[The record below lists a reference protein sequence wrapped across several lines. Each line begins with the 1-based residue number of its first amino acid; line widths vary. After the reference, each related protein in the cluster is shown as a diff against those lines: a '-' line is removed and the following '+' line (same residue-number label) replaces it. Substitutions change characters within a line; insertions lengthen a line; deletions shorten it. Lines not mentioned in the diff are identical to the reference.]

1 MKKIK
6 FMLMCMLAMLTGFSS
21 CSSSDDNDGNKPM
34 TNYVAISADGNTII
48 NEDDDEEVKFNI
60 LIGNTLTADAT
71 INLSLEEND
80 DNVATISPSST
91 IALKAGAKTA
101 SFTVKSNKKS
111 LLKSDRVLTVKA
123 TFSDANMKTDG
134 KAATLTIKPD
144 SDIPVLTAEQQKLI
158 EGYKQNLNIDLTKI
172 LGKVKVDTKVTF
184 NDDDKIDINDNKDTR
199 SFSGVTIITLSEKAT
214 ADKPVLKM
222 VSNAMGMAAFNYEML
237 RKRTVEDTEF
247 WTQMP
252 NGKAVMENINYD
264 YNKETFTMTLDG
276 IEVNPADMSLKFT
289 GSKVTMYEEKITT
302 VPFDYTFSAWDRLKA
317 KADANKS
324 FVVDD
329 GDTKTEVSVKDII
342 DGGGSL
348 NPYSFFDN
356 TDIVTDGENTDYTT
370 IYVAPT
376 GKIDFT
382 SGKMTFAF
390 PWYLDNTYGC
400 QRVEATYTFGN

>member
-1 MKKIK
+1 MKKFK
-6 FMLMCMLAMLTGFSS
+6 FILMCMLAMLTGFSA
-21 CSSSDDNDGNKPM
+21 CSSSDDNDGKQM
-34 TNYVAISADGNTII
+34 TNYVSISAAGNNII

-71 INLSLEEND
+71 INLSLEGND
-80 DNVATISPSST
+80 DNVATLTPST

-134 KAATLTIKPD
+134 KAVTLTIKPD

-158 EGYKQNLNIDLTKI
+158 EGYKQNHNIDLTKI
-172 LGKVKVDTKVTF
+172 LGKVKVETKVTF

-237 RKRTVEDTEF
+237 RKKTVEDTEY
-247 WTQMP
+247 WTQTP
-252 NGKAVMENINYD
+252 HGKAVMKNINYD
-264 YNKETFTMTLDG
+264 YNKENFTMTLDG
-276 IEVNPADMSLKFT
+276 IEVNPDMSLKFT
-289 GSKVTMYEEKITT
+289 GSKVNVYDVEITT

-317 KADANKS
+317 MADANKS

-329 GDTKTEVSVKDII
+329 GDTRTEVFVKDII

-356 TDIVTDGENTDYTT
+356 TDVVADGEETDYKN

-376 GKIDFT
+376 GKIDFA

-390 PWYLDNTYGC
+390 PWYLENTYGC

>member
-1 MKKIK
+1 
-6 FMLMCMLAMLTGFSS
+6 MLAMLTGFSA
-21 CSSSDDNDGNKPM
+21 CSSSDNDGDKPM
-34 TNYVAISADGNTII
+34 TNYVSISAEGNNII
-48 NEDDDEEVKFNI
+48 NEDDDDEVKFNI

-71 INLSLEEND
+71 INLSLGGND
-80 DNVATISPSST
+80 DNVATLSPST

-101 SFTVKSNKKS
+101 SFTIKSNKKS

-123 TFSDANMKTDG
+123 TFSDVNMKTDG
-134 KAATLTIKPD
+134 KAVTLTIKPD

-222 VSNAMGMAAFNYEML
+222 VSNAMGMAALNYEML
-237 RKRTVEDTEF
+237 RKKTVEDTEY

-252 NGKAVMENINYD
+252 YGKAVMENINYD

-276 IEVNPADMSLKFT
+276 IEVNTDMSLKFT
-289 GSKVTMYEEKITT
+289 GSKVNVYDEEITT
-302 VPFDYTFSAWDRLKA
+302 VPFDYTFSAWNRLKA
-317 KADANKS
+317 MADANKS

-329 GDTKTEVSVKDII
+329 GDTRTEVPVQDII

-356 TDIVTDGENTDYTT
+356 TDVVADGEDTDYTT

-382 SGKMTFAF
+382 TGKMTFAF
-390 PWYLDNTYGC
+390 PWYLENTNGC

>member
-1 MKKIK
+1 
-6 FMLMCMLAMLTGFSS
+6 MLAMLTGFSA
-21 CSSSDDNDGNKPM
+21 CSSSDDNDGDKQM
-34 TNYVAISADGNTII
+34 TNYVSISTEGNNII
-48 NEDDDEEVKFNI
+48 NEDDDDEVKFNI

-71 INLSLEEND
+71 INLSLEGND
-80 DNVATISPSST
+80 DNVATLTPST

-134 KAATLTIKPD
+134 KAVTLTIKPD

-172 LGKVKVDTKVTF
+172 LGKVKVETKVTF
-184 NDDDKIDINDNKDTR
+184 NDDDKIDINDNNDTR
-199 SFSGVTIITLSEKAT
+199 SFRGVTIITLSEKAT

-237 RKRTVEDTEF
+237 RKKTVEDTEY

-252 NGKAVMENINYD
+252 YSKAVMENINYD

-289 GSKVTMYEEKITT
+289 GSKVNVYEDEITT

-317 KADANKS
+317 MADANKL

-329 GDTKTEVSVKDII
+329 GDTKTKVSVQEII

-348 NPYSFFDN
+348 NPYLFFDN
-356 TDIVTDGENTDYTT
+356 TDIVADGEKTDYKN

-376 GKIDFT
+376 GKIDFA
-382 SGKMTFAF
+382 SGQMTFAF
-390 PWYLDNTYGC
+390 PWYLENTSGC
-400 QRVEATYTFGN
+400 QRIEATYKFGN

>member
-1 MKKIK
+1 
-6 FMLMCMLAMLTGFSS
+6 MLAMLTGFSA
-21 CSSSDDNDGNKPM
+21 CSSSDNNGDKPM
-34 TNYVAISADGNTII
+34 TNYVSISAEGNNII
-48 NEDDDEEVKFNI
+48 NEDDDDEVKFNI

-71 INLSLEEND
+71 INLSLEGND
-80 DNVATISPSST
+80 DNVATLSPST

-123 TFSDANMKTDG
+123 TFSDVNMKTDG
-134 KAATLTIKPD
+134 KAVALTIKPD

-237 RKRTVEDTEF
+237 RKRTVEDTEY

-252 NGKAVMENINYD
+252 YGKAVMEHINYD

-276 IEVNPADMSLKFT
+276 IEVNQNMSLKFT
-289 GSKVTMYEEKITT
+289 GSKVNVLEEEITT

-317 KADANKS
+317 MADANKS

-329 GDTKTEVSVKDII
+329 GDTKTDVSVQDII

-356 TDIVTDGENTDYTT
+356 TDVVADGEETEYNT
-370 IYVAPT
+370 IYIAPT

-390 PWYLDNTYGC
+390 PWYLENTYGC

>member
-1 MKKIK
+1 MKKIT
-6 FMLMCMLAMLTGFSS
+6 FMLMCMLAMLTGFSA
-21 CSSSDDNDGNKPM
+21 CSSSDDNDDNKQM
-34 TNYVAISADGNTII
+34 TNYVSISAEGNNII
-48 NEDDDEEVKFNI
+48 NEDDDDEVKFNI

-71 INLSLEEND
+71 ISLSLEGND
-80 DNVATISPSST
+80 DNVATLTPST

-123 TFSDANMKTDG
+123 TFSDSNMKTDG
-134 KAATLTIKPD
+134 KTVTLTIKPD

-237 RKRTVEDTEF
+237 RKRTVEDAEN
-247 WTQMP
+247 WTQTP
-252 NGKAVMENINYD
+252 YGKAVMKNINYD
-264 YNKETFTMTLDG
+264 NKKETFTMTLDG
-276 IEVNPADMSLKFT
+276 IEVNADMSLKFI
-289 GSKVTMYEEKITT
+289 GSKVTVYNEEITT

-317 KADANKS
+317 MADANKS
-324 FVVDD
+324 FVVDE
-329 GDTKTEVSVKDII
+329 GDTQAEVPVQDII

-356 TDIVTDGENTDYTT
+356 TDVVADGEETEYKT
-370 IYVAPT
+370 IYVAPK

-390 PWYLDNTYGC
+390 PWYLENTYGC

>member
-1 MKKIK
+1 MKKFK
-6 FMLMCMLAMLTGFSS
+6 FILMCMLAMLTGFSA
-21 CSSSDDNDGNKPM
+21 CSSSDDNDGKQM
-34 TNYVAISADGNTII
+34 TNYVSISAAGNNII

-71 INLSLEEND
+71 ISLSLEGND
-80 DNVATISPSST
+80 DNVATLTPST
-91 IALKAGAKTA
+91 VALKAGAKTA

-111 LLKSDRVLTVKA
+111 LLKSDHVLTVKA

-222 VSNAMGMAAFNYEML
+222 VSNAMGMAAFNYEIL
-237 RKRTVEDTEF
+237 RKRTVEDTEI

-252 NGKAVMENINYD
+252 YSKAVMDNINYD

-276 IEVNPADMSLKFT
+276 IEVNPDMSLKFT
-289 GSKVTMYEEKITT
+289 GSKVTVYDEEITT

-317 KADANKS
+317 KADANES

-329 GDTKTEVSVKDII
+329 GETKTEVPVQEII

-348 NPYSFFDN
+348 NPYTFFDN
-356 TDIVTDGENTDYTT
+356 TDVIADGEETEYKT

-390 PWYLDNTYGC
+390 PWYLENTYGC

>member
-1 MKKIK
+1 MKKIT
-6 FMLMCMLAMLTGFSS
+6 FMLMCMLAMLTGFSA
-21 CSSSDDNDGNKPM
+21 CSSSDNDDDKQM
-34 TNYVAISADGNTII
+34 TNYVSISAEGNNII
-48 NEDDDEEVKFNI
+48 NEDDDDEVKFNI

-71 INLSLEEND
+71 ISLSLEGND
-80 DNVATISPSST
+80 DNVATLTPTTIS
-91 IALKAGAKTA
+91 LKAGAKTA

-111 LLKSDRVLTVKA
+111 LLKSDRVLTIKA

-184 NDDDKIDINDNKDTR
+184 NDDDKIDINDNKNTR

-237 RKRTVEDTEF
+237 RKKTVEDTEY

-252 NGKAVMENINYD
+252 YGKAVMENINYD

-276 IEVNPADMSLKFT
+276 IEVNPDMSLKFT
-289 GSKVTMYEEKITT
+289 GSKVNVYDKEITT
-302 VPFDYTFSAWDRLKA
+302 VPFDYTFSAWNRLKA
-317 KADANKS
+317 MADANES
-324 FVVDD
+324 FVVDE
-329 GDTKTEVSVKDII
+329 GETKTKVPVQDII

-356 TDIVTDGENTDYTT
+356 TDVIADGEKTEYKN

-382 SGKMTFAF
+382 TGKMTFAF
-390 PWYLDNTYGC
+390 PWYLENTTGC

>member
-1 MKKIK
+1 MKKIT
-6 FMLMCMLAMLTGFSS
+6 FMLMCMLAMLTGFSA
-21 CSSSDDNDGNKPM
+21 CSSSDDNDGDKQM
-34 TNYVAISADGNTII
+34 TNYVSISTEGNNII
-48 NEDDDEEVKFNI
+48 NEDDDDEVKFNI

-71 INLSLEEND
+71 INLSLEGND
-80 DNVATISPSST
+80 DNVATLTPST

-134 KAATLTIKPD
+134 KAVTLTIKPD

-237 RKRTVEDTEF
+237 RKKTVEDTEYY
-247 WTQMP
+247 TQTP
-252 NGKAVMENINYD
+252 YGQAVMENIKYD
-264 YNKETFTMTLDG
+264 FNKETFTMTLDG
-276 IEVNPADMSLKFT
+276 IEVNADMTLSFT
-289 GSKVTMYEEKITT
+289 GKKTNIYEVEITT
-302 VPFDYTFSAWDRLKA
+302 VPFDYTFSAWTRLKEM
-317 KADANKS
+317 ADAGKN
-324 FVVDD
+324 FIVDD
-329 GDTKTEVSVKDII
+329 GDSKTETPVQDII

-348 NPYSFFDN
+348 NPYAFFDN
-356 TDIVTDGENTDYTT
+356 TDV
-370 IYVAPT
+370 VADAEKTEYKNIFVVPT
-376 GKIDFT
+376 GKIDFAN
-382 SGKMTFAF
+382 GKMTFAF
-390 PWYLDNTYGC
+390 PWYLENAYGC
-400 QRVEATYTFGN
+400 QKVEATYTFGN

>member
-1 MKKIK
+1 MKKFK
-6 FMLMCMLAMLTGFSS
+6 FMLMCMLAMLTGFSA
-21 CSSSDDNDGNKPM
+21 CSSSDNNDGDKQM
-34 TNYVAISADGNTII
+34 TNYVSISAAGNNII

-71 INLSLEEND
+71 INLSLEGND
-80 DNVATISPSST
+80 DNVATLTPST
-91 IALKAGAKTA
+91 IALKAGTKTA

-134 KAATLTIKPD
+134 KAVTLTIKPD

-237 RKRTVEDTEF
+237 RKKTVEDTEN

-252 NGKAVMENINYD
+252 YGKAVMENINYD

-276 IEVNPADMSLKFT
+276 IEVNPADMTLKFT
-289 GSKVTMYEEKITT
+289 GSKVNVYEEEITT
-302 VPFDYTFSAWDRLKA
+302 IPFDYTFSAWDRLKA
-317 KADANKS
+317 MADANKS
-324 FVVDD
+324 FVVDE
-329 GDTKTEVSVKDII
+329 GDTKTEVSVQDII

-348 NPYSFFDN
+348 NPYIFFDN
-356 TDIVTDGENTDYTT
+356 TDFIADGEETEYKN
-370 IYVAPT
+370 IYVVPT

-390 PWYLDNTYGC
+390 PWYLENTYGC

>member
-1 MKKIK
+1 
-6 FMLMCMLAMLTGFSS
+6 MCMLAMLTGFSS
-21 CSSSDDNDGNKPM
+21 CSSSDDNNGDKPM
-34 TNYVAISADGNTII
+34 TNYVAISAAGNNII
-48 NEDDDEEVKFNI
+48 NEDDDDEVKFNI

-71 INLSLEEND
+71 ISLSLEGND
-80 DNVATISPSST
+80 DNVATLTPST

-134 KAATLTIKPD
+134 KAVTLTIKPD

-184 NDDDKIDINDNKDTR
+184 NDDDKIDINNNNDTR

-252 NGKAVMENINYD
+252 YSKAVMENINYD

-289 GSKVTMYEEKITT
+289 GSKVTMYEEEITT

-317 KADANKS
+317 MADANKS
-324 FVVDD
+324 FVVND
-329 GDTKTEVSVKDII
+329 GDTKTEVSVQDII

-356 TDIVTDGENTDYTT
+356 TDVVKDAEETGYKN

-376 GKIDFT
+376 GKIDFAN
-382 SGKMTFAF
+382 GKMTFAF
-390 PWYLDNTYGC
+390 PWYLENTSGC

>member
-1 MKKIK
+1 MKKIT
-6 FMLMCMLAMLTGFSS
+6 FMLMCMLAMLTGFSA
-21 CSSSDDNDGNKPM
+21 CSSSDNDGDKPM
-34 TNYVAISADGNTII
+34 TNYVSISAKGNNII

-71 INLSLEEND
+71 ISLSLEGND
-80 DNVATISPSST
+80 DNVATLTPST

-237 RKRTVEDTEF
+237 RKRTVEDTEN

-252 NGKAVMENINYD
+252 YGKAVMENINYD

-276 IEVNPADMSLKFT
+276 IEVNADMSLKFT
-289 GSKVTMYEEKITT
+289 GSKVTMYEEEITT

-317 KADANKS
+317 MADANKS

-329 GDTKTEVSVKDII
+329 GDTKTEVSVQDII

-390 PWYLDNTYGC
+390 PWYLENTYGC

>member
-1 MKKIK
+1 MKKIT
-6 FMLMCMLAMLTGFSS
+6 FMLMCMLAMLTGFSA
-21 CSSSDDNDGNKPM
+21 CSSSDNDGDKPM
-34 TNYVAISADGNTII
+34 TNYVSISAEGNNII
-48 NEDDDEEVKFNI
+48 NEDDDDEVKFNI

-71 INLSLEEND
+71 INLSLEGND
-80 DNVATISPSST
+80 DNVATLSPST

-134 KAATLTIKPD
+134 KAVTLTIKPD

-237 RKRTVEDTEF
+237 RKKTVEDTEY

-252 NGKAVMENINYD
+252 YGQAVMEHINYD

-276 IEVNPADMSLKFT
+276 IEVNPNMSLKFT
-289 GSKVTMYEEKITT
+289 GSKVNVLEEEITT

-317 KADANKS
+317 MADANKS

-329 GDTKTEVSVKDII
+329 GDTKTEVSVQDII
-342 DGGGSL
+342 NGGGSL

-356 TDIVTDGENTDYTT
+356 TDVVTDGEKTDYTT
-370 IYVAPT
+370 IYIAPT

>member
-1 MKKIK
+1 MKKFK
-6 FMLMCMLAMLTGFSS
+6 FILMCMLAMLTGFSA
-21 CSSSDDNDGNKPM
+21 CSSSDDNDGKQM
-34 TNYVAISADGNTII
+34 TNYVSISAAGNNII

-71 INLSLEEND
+71 INLSLEGND
-80 DNVATISPSST
+80 DNVATLTSST

-158 EGYKQNLNIDLTKI
+158 EGYKQKLNIDLTKI

-237 RKRTVEDTEF
+237 RKRTVEDAEN

-252 NGKAVMENINYD
+252 YGKAVMENINYN

-317 KADANKS
+317 KADANES
-324 FVVDD
+324 FVVDE
-329 GDTKTEVSVKDII
+329 GETKTEVSVQDII

-356 TDIVTDGENTDYTT
+356 TDVVADGEETDYTT

>member
-1 MKKIK
+1 
-6 FMLMCMLAMLTGFSS
+6 MCMLAMLTGFSA
-21 CSSSDDNDGNKPM
+21 CSSSDDNDGKQM
-34 TNYVAISADGNTII
+34 TNYVSISAAGNNII

-71 INLSLEEND
+71 INLSLEGND
-80 DNVATISPSST
+80 DNVATLTPST

-134 KAATLTIKPD
+134 KAVTLTIKPD

-237 RKRTVEDTEF
+237 RKRTVEDAEN

-252 NGKAVMENINYD
+252 YGMAVMENINYD

-276 IEVNPADMSLKFT
+276 IEVNLADMTLKFT
-289 GSKVTMYEEKITT
+289 GSKVNVYDVEITT
-302 VPFDYTFSAWDRLKA
+302 VPFDYTFSAWNASRLW
-317 KADANKS
+317 
-324 FVVDD
+324 
-329 GDTKTEVSVKDII
+329 
-342 DGGGSL
+342 L
-348 NPYSFFDN
+348 MQ
-356 TDIVTDGENTDYTT
+356 
-370 IYVAPT
+370 T
-376 GKIDFT
+376 GR
-382 SGKMTFAF
+382 
-390 PWYLDNTYGC
+390 LL
-400 QRVEATYTFGN
+400 

>member
-1 MKKIK
+1 MKKIT
-6 FMLMCMLAMLTGFSS
+6 FMLMCMLAMLTGFSA
-21 CSSSDDNDGNKPM
+21 CSSDNNDGDKQM
-34 TNYVAISADGNTII
+34 TNYVSISAEGNNII

-71 INLSLEEND
+71 INLSLKGND
-80 DNVATISPSST
+80 DNVATISPST

-101 SFTVKSNKKS
+101 SFTVKSNKKR

-134 KAATLTIKPD
+134 KAVTLTIKPD

-237 RKRTVEDTEF
+237 RKKTVEDTEYY
-247 WTQMP
+247 TQTP
-252 NGKAVMENINYD
+252 YGQAVMENIKYD
-264 YNKETFTMTLDG
+264 FNKETFTMTLDG
-276 IEVNPADMSLKFT
+276 IEVNADMTLSFT
-289 GSKVTMYEEKITT
+289 GKKTNIYEVEITT
-302 VPFDYTFSAWDRLKA
+302 VPFDYTFSAWTRLKEM
-317 KADANKS
+317 ADAGKN
-324 FVVDD
+324 FIVDD
-329 GDTKTEVSVKDII
+329 GDSKTETPVQDII

-348 NPYSFFDN
+348 NPYAFFDN
-356 TDIVTDGENTDYTT
+356 TDV
-370 IYVAPT
+370 VADAEKTEYKNIFVVPT
-376 GKIDFT
+376 GKIDFAN
-382 SGKMTFAF
+382 GKMTFAF
-390 PWYLDNTYGC
+390 PWYLENAYGC
-400 QRVEATYTFGN
+400 QKVEATYTFGN

>member
-1 MKKIK
+1 MKKIT
-6 FMLMCMLAMLTGFSS
+6 FMLMCILAMLTGFSA
-21 CSSSDDNDGNKPM
+21 CSSSDNDGDKPM
-34 TNYVAISADGNTII
+34 TNYVSISAEGNNII
-48 NEDDDEEVKFNI
+48 NEDDDDEVKFNI

-71 INLSLEEND
+71 INLSLEGND
-80 DNVATISPSST
+80 DNVATLSPST

-123 TFSDANMKTDG
+123 TFSDVNMKTDG
-134 KAATLTIKPD
+134 KAVTLTIKPD

-237 RKRTVEDTEF
+237 RKKTVEDTEF

-252 NGKAVMENINYD
+252 FGRAVMENINYD

-276 IEVNPADMSLKFT
+276 IEVNPNMSLKFT
-289 GSKVTMYEEKITT
+289 GSKVNVYDEEITT
-302 VPFDYTFSAWDRLKA
+302 VPFDYTFSAWNRLKA
-317 KADANKS
+317 MADANKP

-329 GDTKTEVSVKDII
+329 GETKTEVPVQDII

-356 TDIVTDGENTDYTT
+356 TDVVADGEDTDYTT

-382 SGKMTFAF
+382 RGKMTFAF
-390 PWYLDNTYGC
+390 PWYLENTNGC

>member
-1 MKKIK
+1 MKKIT
-6 FMLMCMLAMLTGFSS
+6 FMLMYMLALLTGFSA
-21 CSSSDDNDGNKPM
+21 CSSSDNDGDKPM
-34 TNYVAISADGNTII
+34 TNYVSISAEGNNII
-48 NEDDDEEVKFNI
+48 NEDDDDEVKFNI

-71 INLSLEEND
+71 INLSLEGND
-80 DNVATISPSST
+80 DNVATLSPST
-91 IALKAGAKTA
+91 ISLKAGAKTA

-134 KAATLTIKPD
+134 KAVTLTIKPD

-237 RKRTVEDTEF
+237 RKKTVEDTEY

-252 NGKAVMENINYD
+252 YGRAVMEHINYD

-276 IEVNPADMSLKFT
+276 IEVNTDMSLKFT
-289 GSKVTMYEEKITT
+289 GSKVNVYDKEITT
-302 VPFDYTFSAWDRLKA
+302 VPFDYTFSAWNRLKA
-317 KADANKS
+317 MADANES
-324 FVVDD
+324 FVVDE
-329 GDTKTEVSVKDII
+329 GETKTKVPVQDII

-356 TDIVTDGENTDYTT
+356 TDVIADGEETEYKNV
-370 IYVAPT
+370 YVAPT

-382 SGKMTFAF
+382 TGKMTFAF
-390 PWYLDNTYGC
+390 PWYLENTNGC

>member
-1 MKKIK
+1 
-6 FMLMCMLAMLTGFSS
+6 MLAMLTGFSA
-21 CSSSDDNDGNKPM
+21 CSSSDNDGDKPM
-34 TNYVAISADGNTII
+34 TNYVSISAEGNNII
-48 NEDDDEEVKFNI
+48 NEDDDDEVKFNI

-71 INLSLEEND
+71 INLSLEGND
-80 DNVATISPSST
+80 DNVATLSPST
-91 IALKAGAKTA
+91 ISLKAGAKTA

-134 KAATLTIKPD
+134 KAVTLTIKPD

-237 RKRTVEDTEF
+237 RKKTVEDTEY

-252 NGKAVMENINYD
+252 YGKAVMENINYD

-276 IEVNPADMSLKFT
+276 IEVNTDMSLKFT
-289 GSKVTMYEEKITT
+289 GSKVNVYDKEITT
-302 VPFDYTFSAWDRLKA
+302 VPFDYTFSAWNRLKA
-317 KADANKS
+317 MADANES
-324 FVVDD
+324 FVVDE
-329 GDTKTEVSVKDII
+329 GETKTKIPVQDII

-348 NPYSFFDN
+348 NPYLFFDN
-356 TDIVTDGENTDYTT
+356 TDVIADGEETEYKN

-382 SGKMTFAF
+382 NGNMTFAF
-390 PWYLDNTYGC
+390 PWYLENTTGC

>member
-1 MKKIK
+1 MKKFK
-6 FMLMCMLAMLTGFSS
+6 FILMCMLAMLTGFSA
-21 CSSSDDNDGNKPM
+21 CSSSDDNDGKQM
-34 TNYVAISADGNTII
+34 TNYVSISAAGNNII

-71 INLSLEEND
+71 INLSLEGND
-80 DNVATISPSST
+80 DNVATLTSST

-111 LLKSDRVLTVKA
+111 LLKSDRVLTIKA

-222 VSNAMGMAAFNYEML
+222 VSNAMGMAAFNYEIL
-237 RKRTVEDTEF
+237 RKRTVEDTEI

-252 NGKAVMENINYD
+252 YSKAVMDNINYD

-276 IEVNPADMSLKFT
+276 IEVNPDMSLKFT
-289 GSKVTMYEEKITT
+289 GSKVTVYDEEITT

-317 KADANKS
+317 KADANES
-324 FVVDD
+324 FIVDD
-329 GDTKTEVSVKDII
+329 GETKTEVPVQEII

-348 NPYSFFDN
+348 NPYTFFDN
-356 TDIVTDGENTDYTT
+356 TDVIADGEETEYKT

-390 PWYLDNTYGC
+390 PWYLENTYGC

>member
-1 MKKIK
+1 MKKIT
-6 FMLMCMLAMLTGFSS
+6 FMLMCMLAMLTGFSA
-21 CSSSDDNDGNKPM
+21 CSSSDNDGDKPM
-34 TNYVAISADGNTII
+34 TNYVSISAEGNNII
-48 NEDDDEEVKFNI
+48 NEDDDDEVKFNI

-71 INLSLEEND
+71 INLSLEGND
-80 DNVATISPSST
+80 DNVATLTPST

-101 SFTVKSNKKS
+101 SFTVKSNKKN

-134 KAATLTIKPD
+134 KAVTLTIKPD

-214 ADKPVLKM
+214 AEKPVLKM

-237 RKRTVEDTEF
+237 RKKTVEDTEY

-252 NGKAVMENINYD
+252 YGRAVMEHINYD

-276 IEVNPADMSLKFT
+276 IEVNTDMSLKFT
-289 GSKVTMYEEKITT
+289 GSKVNVYDKEITT
-302 VPFDYTFSAWDRLKA
+302 VPFDYTFSAWNRLKA
-317 KADANKS
+317 MADANES
-324 FVVDD
+324 FVVDE
-329 GDTKTEVSVKDII
+329 GETKTKVPVQDII

-348 NPYSFFDN
+348 NPYLFFDN
-356 TDIVTDGENTDYTT
+356 TDVIADGEETEYKN

-382 SGKMTFAF
+382 NGNMTFAF
-390 PWYLDNTYGC
+390 PWYLENTTGC

>member
-1 MKKIK
+1 
-6 FMLMCMLAMLTGFSS
+6 MLAMLTGFSA
-21 CSSSDDNDGNKPM
+21 CSSSDNDGDKPM
-34 TNYVAISADGNTII
+34 TNYVSISAEGNNII
-48 NEDDDEEVKFNI
+48 NEDDDDEVKFNI

-71 INLSLEEND
+71 INLSLEGND
-80 DNVATISPSST
+80 DNVATLSPST
-91 IALKAGAKTA
+91 ISLKAGAKTA
-101 SFTVKSNKKS
+101 SFTVKSNKKN

-134 KAATLTIKPD
+134 KAVTLTIKPD

-184 NDDDKIDINDNKDTR
+184 NDDDKIDINNNKDTR

-222 VSNAMGMAAFNYEML
+222 VSNAMGMAALNYEML
-237 RKRTVEDTEF
+237 RKKTVEDTEY

-252 NGKAVMENINYD
+252 YGKAVMENINYD

-276 IEVNPADMSLKFT
+276 IEVNPDMSLKFT
-289 GSKVTMYEEKITT
+289 GSKVNVYDKEITT
-302 VPFDYTFSAWDRLKA
+302 VPFDYTFSAWNRLKA
-317 KADANKS
+317 MADANES
-324 FVVDD
+324 FVVDE
-329 GDTKTEVSVKDII
+329 GETKTKVPVQDII

-348 NPYSFFDN
+348 NPYLFFDN
-356 TDIVTDGENTDYTT
+356 TDVIADGEETEYKN

-382 SGKMTFAF
+382 NGKMTFAF
-390 PWYLDNTYGC
+390 PWYLENTNGC

>member
-1 MKKIK
+1 
-6 FMLMCMLAMLTGFSS
+6 MLALLTGFSA
-21 CSSSDDNDGNKPM
+21 CSSSDNDGDKPM
-34 TNYVAISADGNTII
+34 TNYVSIFAEGNNII
-48 NEDDDEEVKFNI
+48 NEDDDDEVKFNI

-71 INLSLEEND
+71 INLSLEGND
-80 DNVATISPSST
+80 DNVATLSSST
-91 IALKAGAKTA
+91 ISLKAGAKTA

-134 KAATLTIKPD
+134 KAVTLTIKPD

-237 RKRTVEDTEF
+237 RKRTVEDTEN

-252 NGKAVMENINYD
+252 YGKAVMEHINYD

-276 IEVNPADMSLKFT
+276 IEVNQNMSLKFT
-289 GSKVTMYEEKITT
+289 GSKVNVLEEEITT

-317 KADANKS
+317 MADANKS

-329 GDTKTEVSVKDII
+329 GDTRTEVSVQDII

-356 TDIVTDGENTDYTT
+356 TDVVADGEETEYNT
-370 IYVAPT
+370 IYIAPT

-390 PWYLDNTYGC
+390 PWYLENTYGC

>member
-1 MKKIK
+1 MKKIT
-6 FMLMCMLAMLTGFSS
+6 FMLMCMLAMLTGFSA
-21 CSSSDDNDGNKPM
+21 CSSSDNDGDKQM
-34 TNYVAISADGNTII
+34 TNYVSISAEGNNII
-48 NEDDDEEVKFNI
+48 NEDDDDEVKFNI

-71 INLSLEEND
+71 INLSLEGND
-80 DNVATISPSST
+80 DNVATLSSST
-91 IALKAGAKTA
+91 ISLKAGAKTA

-134 KAATLTIKPD
+134 KAVTLTIKPD

-172 LGKVKVDTKVTF
+172 LGKVKVETKVTF

-222 VSNAMGMAAFNYEML
+222 VSNAMGMAALNYEML
-237 RKRTVEDTEF
+237 RKKTVEDTEY

-252 NGKAVMENINYD
+252 YGKAVMEHINYD
-264 YNKETFTMTLDG
+264 YKKEAFTMTLDG
-276 IEVNPADMSLKFT
+276 IEVNTDMSLKFT
-289 GSKVTMYEEKITT
+289 GSKVNVLEEEITT

-317 KADANKS
+317 MADANQS

-329 GDTKTEVSVKDII
+329 GDTRTEVPVQNII

-356 TDIVTDGENTDYTT
+356 TDVIADGEETEYKN

-382 SGKMTFAF
+382 TGKMTFAF
-390 PWYLDNTYGC
+390 PWYLENTNGC

>member
-1 MKKIK
+1 MKKIT
-6 FMLMCMLAMLTGFSS
+6 FMLMCMLAMLTGFSA
-21 CSSSDDNDGNKPM
+21 CSSSDNDGDKPM
-34 TNYVAISADGNTII
+34 TNYVSISAEGNNII
-48 NEDDDEEVKFNI
+48 NEDDDDEVKFNI

-71 INLSLEEND
+71 INLSLEGND
-80 DNVATISPSST
+80 DNVATLTPST
-91 IALKAGAKTA
+91 ISLKAGTKTA

-134 KAATLTIKPD
+134 KAVTLTIKPD

-222 VSNAMGMAAFNYEML
+222 VSNAMGMAALNYEML
-237 RKRTVEDTEF
+237 RKKTVEDTEY

-252 NGKAVMENINYD
+252 YGKAVMEHINYD
-264 YNKETFTMTLDG
+264 YKKEAFTMTLDG
-276 IEVNPADMSLKFT
+276 IEVNTDMSLKFT
-289 GSKVTMYEEKITT
+289 GSKVNVLEEEITT

-317 KADANKS
+317 MADANQS

-329 GDTKTEVSVKDII
+329 GDTRTEVPVQNII

-356 TDIVTDGENTDYTT
+356 TDVIADGEETEYKN

-382 SGKMTFAF
+382 TGKMTFAF
-390 PWYLDNTYGC
+390 PWYLENTNGC

>member
-1 MKKIK
+1 MKKIT
-6 FMLMCMLAMLTGFSS
+6 FMLMCMLAMLTGFSA
-21 CSSSDDNDGNKPM
+21 CSSSDNDGDKQM
-34 TNYVAISADGNTII
+34 TNYVSISAEGNNII
-48 NEDDDEEVKFNI
+48 NEDDDDEVKFNI

-71 INLSLEEND
+71 ISLSLEGND
-80 DNVATISPSST
+80 DNVATLSSST
-91 IALKAGAKTA
+91 ISLKAGAKTA
-101 SFTVKSNKKS
+101 SFTIKSNKKS

-134 KAATLTIKPD
+134 KAVTLTIKPD

-172 LGKVKVDTKVTF
+172 LGKVKVVTKVTF

-237 RKRTVEDTEF
+237 RKKTVEDTEF

-252 NGKAVMENINYD
+252 FGRAVMENINYD

-276 IEVNPADMSLKFT
+276 IEVNPNMSLKFT
-289 GSKVTMYEEKITT
+289 GSKVNVLEEEITT
-302 VPFDYTFSAWDRLKA
+302 VPFDYTFSAWNRLKA
-317 KADANKS
+317 MADANKS

-329 GDTKTEVSVKDII
+329 GDTRTEVPVQDII

-356 TDIVTDGENTDYTT
+356 TDVVADGEDTDYTT

-382 SGKMTFAF
+382 TGKMTFAF
-390 PWYLDNTYGC
+390 PWYLENTNGC

>member
-1 MKKIK
+1 MKKFK
-6 FMLMCMLAMLTGFSS
+6 FMLMCMLAMLTGFSA
-21 CSSSDDNDGNKPM
+21 CSSSDNNDGDKQM
-34 TNYVAISADGNTII
+34 TNYVSISAAGNNII

-71 INLSLEEND
+71 INLSLEGND
-80 DNVATISPSST
+80 DNVATLTPST

-134 KAATLTIKPD
+134 KAVTLTIKPD

-237 RKRTVEDTEF
+237 RKKTVEDTEN

-252 NGKAVMENINYD
+252 YGKAVMENINYD

-276 IEVNPADMSLKFT
+276 IEVNPADMTLKFT
-289 GSKVTMYEEKITT
+289 GSKVNVYEEEITT
-302 VPFDYTFSAWDRLKA
+302 IPFDYTFSAWDRLKA
-317 KADANKS
+317 MADANKS
-324 FVVDD
+324 FVVDE
-329 GDTKTEVSVKDII
+329 GDTKTEVSVQDII

-348 NPYSFFDN
+348 NPYIFFDN
-356 TDIVTDGENTDYTT
+356 TDFIADGEETEYKN
-370 IYVAPT
+370 IYVVPT

-390 PWYLDNTYGC
+390 PWYLENTYGC

>member
-1 MKKIK
+1 MKKFK
-6 FMLMCMLAMLTGFSS
+6 FILMCMLAMLTGFSA
-21 CSSSDDNDGNKPM
+21 CSSSDDNDGKQM
-34 TNYVAISADGNTII
+34 TNYVSISAAGNNII

-71 INLSLEEND
+71 INLSLEGND
-80 DNVATISPSST
+80 DNVATLTSST

-172 LGKVKVDTKVTF
+172 LGKVKVETKVTF
-184 NDDDKIDINDNKDTR
+184 NDDDKIDINDNNDTR

-237 RKRTVEDTEF
+237 RKRTVEDTEI

-252 NGKAVMENINYD
+252 YSKAVMDNINYD

-317 KADANKS
+317 MADANKS

-329 GDTKTEVSVKDII
+329 GDTKTEVSVQDII

-390 PWYLDNTYGC
+390 PWYLENTYGC

>member
-1 MKKIK
+1 MKKIT
-6 FMLMCMLAMLTGFSS
+6 FMLMCMLAMLTGFSA
-21 CSSSDDNDGNKPM
+21 CSSSDNDGDKPM
-34 TNYVAISADGNTII
+34 TNYVSISAEGNNII
-48 NEDDDEEVKFNI
+48 NEDDDDEVKFNI

-71 INLSLEEND
+71 INLSLEGND
-80 DNVATISPSST
+80 DNVATLSSST
-91 IALKAGAKTA
+91 ISLKAGAKTA

-134 KAATLTIKPD
+134 KAVTLTIKPD

-184 NDDDKIDINDNKDTR
+184 NDDDKIDINNNKDTR

-222 VSNAMGMAAFNYEML
+222 VSNAMGMATFNYEML
-237 RKRTVEDTEF
+237 RKKTVEDTEY

-252 NGKAVMENINYD
+252 YGRAVMEHINYN

-276 IEVNPADMSLKFT
+276 IEVNTDMSLKFT
-289 GSKVTMYEEKITT
+289 GSKVNVYDKEITT
-302 VPFDYTFSAWDRLKA
+302 VPFDYTFSAWNRLKA
-317 KADANKS
+317 MADANES
-324 FVVDD
+324 FVVDE
-329 GDTKTEVSVKDII
+329 GETKTKIPVQDII

-348 NPYSFFDN
+348 NPYLFFDN
-356 TDIVTDGENTDYTT
+356 TDVIADGEETEYKN

-382 SGKMTFAF
+382 NGKMTFAF
-390 PWYLDNTYGC
+390 PWYLENTNGC

>member
-1 MKKIK
+1 MKKFK
-6 FMLMCMLAMLTGFSS
+6 FILMCMLAMLTGFSA
-21 CSSSDDNDGNKPM
+21 CSSSDDNDGKQM
-34 TNYVAISADGNTII
+34 TNYVSISAAGNNII

-71 INLSLEEND
+71 ISLSLEGND
-80 DNVATISPSST
+80 DNVATLTPST
-91 IALKAGAKTA
+91 VALKAGAKTA

-172 LGKVKVDTKVTF
+172 LGKVKVETKVTF
-184 NDDDKIDINDNKDTR
+184 NDDDKIDINNNNDTR

-237 RKRTVEDTEF
+237 RKRTVEDAEN

-252 NGKAVMENINYD
+252 YGKAVMENINYN

-317 KADANKS
+317 KADANES
-324 FVVDD
+324 FVVDE
-329 GDTKTEVSVKDII
+329 GETKTKVSVQDII

-356 TDIVTDGENTDYTT
+356 TDVVADGEETDYTT

>member
-1 MKKIK
+1 MKKIT
-6 FMLMCMLAMLTGFSS
+6 FMLMCMLAMLTGFSA
-21 CSSSDDNDGNKPM
+21 CSSSDNDGDKQM
-34 TNYVAISADGNTII
+34 TNYVSISAEGNNII

-71 INLSLEEND
+71 ISLSLEGND
-80 DNVATISPSST
+80 DNVATLSSST
-91 IALKAGAKTA
+91 ISLKAGAKTA

-134 KAATLTIKPD
+134 KAVTLTIKPD

-172 LGKVKVDTKVTF
+172 LGKVKVVTKVTF

-222 VSNAMGMAAFNYEML
+222 VSNAMGMATLNYEML
-237 RKRTVEDTEF
+237 RKKTVEDTEY

-252 NGKAVMENINYD
+252 YGKAVMENINYD

-276 IEVNPADMSLKFT
+276 IEVNTDMSLKFT
-289 GSKVTMYEEKITT
+289 GSKVNVYDEEITT
-302 VPFDYTFSAWDRLKA
+302 VPFDYTFSAWNRLKA
-317 KADANKS
+317 MADANQS

-329 GDTKTEVSVKDII
+329 GDTRTEVPVQDII

-356 TDIVTDGENTDYTT
+356 TDVIADGEETEYKN

-382 SGKMTFAF
+382 NGRMTFAF
-390 PWYLDNTYGC
+390 PWYLENTNGC
-400 QRVEATYTFGN
+400 QKVEATYTFGN

>member
-1 MKKIK
+1 MKKFK
-6 FMLMCMLAMLTGFSS
+6 FILMCMLAMLTGFSA
-21 CSSSDDNDGNKPM
+21 CSSSDDNDGKQM
-34 TNYVAISADGNTII
+34 TNYVSISAAGNNII

-71 INLSLEEND
+71 ISLSLEGND
-80 DNVATISPSST
+80 DNVATLTPST
-91 IALKAGAKTA
+91 VALKAGAKTA

-184 NDDDKIDINDNKDTR
+184 NDDDKIDINNNNDTR

-237 RKRTVEDTEF
+237 RKRTVEDAEN

-252 NGKAVMENINYD
+252 YGKAVMENINYN

-317 KADANKS
+317 KADANES
-324 FVVDD
+324 FVVDE
-329 GDTKTEVSVKDII
+329 GETKTKVSVQDII

-356 TDIVTDGENTDYTT
+356 TDVVADGEETDYTT

>member
-1 MKKIK
+1 MKKIT
-6 FMLMCMLAMLTGFSS
+6 FMLMCMLAMLTGFSA
-21 CSSSDDNDGNKPM
+21 CSSSDDNDDNKQM
-34 TNYVAISADGNTII
+34 TNYVSISAEGNNII
-48 NEDDDEEVKFNI
+48 NEDDDDEVKFNI

-71 INLSLEEND
+71 ISLSLEGND
-80 DNVATISPSST
+80 DNVATLTPST

-123 TFSDANMKTDG
+123 TFSDSNMKTDG
-134 KAATLTIKPD
+134 KAVTLTIKPD

-237 RKRTVEDTEF
+237 RKRTVEDTEI

-252 NGKAVMENINYD
+252 YSKAVMEHINYD

-276 IEVNPADMSLKFT
+276 IEVNPDMSLKFT
-289 GSKVTMYEEKITT
+289 GSKVTVYDEEITT

-317 KADANKS
+317 MADANKS

-329 GDTKTEVSVKDII
+329 GETKTKVPVQDII

-356 TDIVTDGENTDYTT
+356 TDVVADGEETEYNT

-382 SGKMTFAF
+382 TGKMTFAF
-390 PWYLDNTYGC
+390 PWYLENTYGC

>member
-1 MKKIK
+1 MKKIT
-6 FMLMCMLAMLTGFSS
+6 FMLMCMLAMLTGFSA
-21 CSSSDDNDGNKPM
+21 CSSSDNDGDKPM
-34 TNYVAISADGNTII
+34 TNYVSISAEGNNII
-48 NEDDDEEVKFNI
+48 NEDDDDEVKFNI

-71 INLSLEEND
+71 INLSLEGND
-80 DNVATISPSST
+80 DNVATLSPST
-91 IALKAGAKTA
+91 ISLKAGAKTA
-101 SFTVKSNKKS
+101 SFTVKSNKKR

-134 KAATLTIKPD
+134 KAVTLTIKPD

-237 RKRTVEDTEF
+237 RKKTVEDTEY

-252 NGKAVMENINYD
+252 YGKAVMENINYD

-276 IEVNPADMSLKFT
+276 IEVNTDMSLKFT
-289 GSKVTMYEEKITT
+289 GSKVNVYDKEITT
-302 VPFDYTFSAWDRLKA
+302 VPFDYTFSAWNRLKA
-317 KADANKS
+317 MADANES
-324 FVVDD
+324 FVVDE
-329 GDTKTEVSVKDII
+329 GETKTKVPVQNII

-356 TDIVTDGENTDYTT
+356 TDVIADGEKTEYKN

-382 SGKMTFAF
+382 TGKMTFAF
-390 PWYLDNTYGC
+390 PWYLENTTGC